1 MTWLGPPHD
10 PLLLLPYGSPDRR
23 CLVNSSHTIVPVVLS
38 GGMGTRL
45 WPASRRLQP
54 KQLLALIGD
63 RSMIAATV
71 DRIRGIV
78 TGIDPVI
85 ITNVDHADA
94 VRREM
99 LRSGYPDTRLL
110 LEPIGRNTAPAIAVA
125 AYDVL
130 STYGDRLM
138 LVLPADHTIA
148 DEDAFADA
156 ISAAAD
162 CASAGYLLT
171 FGITPSG
178 PETGYG
184 YIRSGKPISDRVARV
199 AEFKEKPDIETAEKF
214 IASGDYLWNSGM
226 FLFKASRYIE
236 ELEEHAPDIAAASL
250 AAYDRAKRKDATITL
265 DTDAFGSCRADSIDV
280 AVMERTSRAAVV
292 PTDPGWNDVGSWTS
306 LWNIE
311 EKDDDG
317 NVLIGDA
324 STVGVT
330 NSYIRSSG
338 RLVAA
343 VGLDATIVVDT
354 PDAVLVASMDAAQ
367 DVKAIV
373 DKLKEAGRSE
383 YETDTT
389 VHRPWGQFRTIDQG
403 PGYRVLHLWLD
414 PGGKTSMKQHEH
426 RSEHWL
432 VIRGVARITTDETT
446 RLVPTRESVY
456 VPPGEIHRLEN
467 PGDDVLEV
475 IEIDI
480 GSYVGEDDIKR
491 FLDAYG
497 RTERQG

>member
-1 MTWLGPPHD
+1 MNTQ
-10 PLLLLPYGSPDRR
+10 
-23 CLVNSSHTIVPVVLS
+23 HTIVPVVLS

-54 KQLLALIGD
+54 KQLMALVGE
-63 RSMIAATV
+63 RSLIAATV
-71 DRIRGIV
+71 DRIHAV
-78 TGIDPVI
+78 TTGIDPVI
-85 ITNVDHADA
+85 TTSVDHADA
-94 VRREM
+94 IRREM

-110 LEPIGRNTAPAIAVA
+110 LEPVGRNTAPAVAVA

-138 LVLPADHTIA
+138 LVLPADHVIT

-156 ISAAAD
+156 IAAAAD

-171 FGITPSG
+171 FGITPSS

-199 AEFKEKPDIETAEKF
+199 AEFKEKPDAETAEEF
-214 IASGDYLWNSGM
+214 IASGEYLWNSGM

-236 ELEEHAPDIAAASL
+236 ELEQYAPDIAAASR
-250 AAYDRAKRKDATITL
+250 AAYEAAKRKNATITL
-265 DTDAFGSCRADSIDV
+265 DEDAFAACRSESIDF
-280 AVMERTSRAAVV
+280 AVMEHTTRAAVV
-292 PTDPGWNDVGSWTS
+292 PTDPGWSDVGSWTS
-306 LWNIE
+306 LWDIE
-311 EKDDDG
+311 EKNLDG
-317 NVLIGDA
+317 NVLIGDT

-343 VGLDATIVVDT
+343 VGLDGAIVVDT

-373 DKLKEAGRSE
+373 DELKDAGRSE

-432 VIRGVARITTDETT
+432 VIRGVARITTDETS

-456 VPPGEIHRLEN
+456 IPPGEIHRLEN

-491 FLDAYG
+491 FLDVYG